1 MINDNTILN
10 LLESG
15 MRAEGLR
22 QQAIANNI
30 ANINTEGFRRSD
42 INFEEILNKAI
53 EKQDTIDPKQVEAE
67 FIQPENTPIN
77 EFNNDVSL
85 DKEAG
90 EMIKNSILHRT
101 YMLVL
106 KKKYQQME
114 SAMRFQ

>member
-42 INFEEILNKAI
+42 TNFEEILNKAI
-53 EKQDTIDPKQVEAE
+53 EKQDEIDPKQLELE
-67 FIQPENTPIN
+67 FVQPENTPVN

-90 EMIKNSILHRT
+90 EMIKNSVLHRT

>member
-1 MINDNTILN
+1 MINDSTITD

-22 QQAIANNI
+22 QQAIANNV

-53 EKQDTIDPKQVEAE
+53 EKQDNVDPNQIEIE
-67 FIQPENTPIN
+67 FVQPENTPVN

-85 DKEAG
+85 DNEAG
-90 EMIKNSILHRT
+90 AMIKNTLLHRT
-101 YMLVL
+101 YMLLL
-106 KKKYQQME
+106 KKKYLQMD